1 MNKVSH
7 AHAKEKSCH
16 GCASLDRLEGHQ
28 KLEANAFFAFST
40 SLIAFLKAFPE
51 ALVKLLKKKVFV
63 VGLAA
68 AILLASYLELSGVK
82 TGPFLKRAMI
92 FATPLLFGT
101 LGEIYAERSGV
112 LNLGIE
118 GMMSTGAAVGI
129 VGAFVAGNAWAG
141 VALGMMSGALLAFLF
156 SIVAIRLR
164 GMQVPAGLGLFMLG
178 LGLSGLIGVARA
190 GEKLPYHFTR
200 TPIPVLSDIPV
211 LGEFLFQHVLLVYLA
226 LILVP
231 IMWFVL
237 FKTRV
242 GLNIRTVGENPAAAD
257 SAGVNVFRIRYF
269 CVSLGG
275 ALAGLGGAFFS
286 IAWMG
291 YWLEGMTAGWGW
303 LVIALTIFS
312 LWNPFGALLGSLLFG
327 GVHAL
332 QFELQG
338 LGFPIHILG
347 MLPYLTTLIALISL
361 LLFLR
366 RLGAPSALLQPY
378 TRE

>member
-1 MNKVSH
+1 MNLATEV
-7 AHAKEKSCH
+7 
-16 GCASLDRLEGHQ
+16 
-28 KLEANAFFAFST
+28 FSR
-40 SLIAFLKAFPE
+40 I
-51 ALVKLLKKKVFV
+51 LKKKNLALI

-68 AILLASYLELSGVK
+68 AILLVSYLELSGVR
-82 TGPFLKRAMI
+82 TGPFLNRVMI

-118 GMMSTGAAVGI
+118 GMMSTGAAAGVL
-129 VGAFVAGNAWAG
+129 GAFAMGSAWAG
-141 VALGMMSGALLAFLF
+141 AAVGAMSGALLAFLF
-156 SIVAIRLR
+156 AIAVVRLR
-164 GMQVPAGLGLFMLG
+164 GMQVPAGLGLFMFG
-178 LGLSGLIGVARA
+178 LGLSGVIGVAHA
-190 GEKLPYHFTR
+190 GEKLPYLFTK

-211 LGEFLFQHVLLVYLA
+211 LGEFLFQHGPLVYLA

-231 IMWFVL
+231 VMWFVL
-237 FKTRV
+237 FKTRL
-242 GLNIRTVGENPAAAD
+242 GLNIRTGGENPAAAD
-257 SAGVNVFRIRYF
+257 SAGVNVFRTRYL
-269 CVSLGG
+269 CIILGG

-303 LVIALTIFS
+303 VVIALTIFS
-312 LWNPFGALLGSLLFG
+312 LWNPLGGLLGSLLFG
-327 GVHAL
+327 GAHAL

-347 MLPYLTTLIALISL
+347 MLPYLVTLIALITL
-361 LLFLR
+361 LLFRR
-366 RLGAPSALLQPY
+366 RLGAPSALLKPY